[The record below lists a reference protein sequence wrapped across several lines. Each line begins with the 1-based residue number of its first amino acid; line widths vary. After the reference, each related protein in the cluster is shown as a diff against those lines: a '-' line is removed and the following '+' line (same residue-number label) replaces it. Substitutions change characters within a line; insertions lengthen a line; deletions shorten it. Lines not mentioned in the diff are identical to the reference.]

1 MSDSVRSHRRQP
13 TRLPHPWDS
22 PGKNTGV
29 GCHFLLQCV
38 QVKGESEVAQLCLTL
53 SDPVDCSPP
62 GSSTHEILQARALE
76 WGATAFSKGRAAS
89 AKLSRGEGFRGP
101 SPLLPHPAGPD
112 GWDLS
117 SLCLSAATPL
127 SARHLS
133 APALHLQWRI
143 WCRQDRE
150 HEESH
155 PVLWRHW
162 RNWQTVLGWEGRAVW
177 GHLGPRV
184 HTAEPCDPHS
194 CSLG

>member
-1 MSDSVRSHRRQP
+1 MSCAMALSSYF
-13 TRLPHPWDS
+13 LS
-22 PGKNTGV
+22 FLGKK
-29 GCHFLLQCV
+29 LI
-38 QVKGESEVAQLCLTL
+38 K
-53 SDPVDCSPP
+53 
-62 GSSTHEILQARALE
+62 GSSLH
-76 WGATAFSKGRAAS
+76 

-101 SPLLPHPAGPD
+101 SSLLPHPAGPD

-127 SARHLS
+127 SALHLS

-143 WCRQDRE
+143 WCWQDRE